1 MAAPGAGFC
10 EQLKRLGFRREC
22 QMRLYGEEFQIVSDP
37 IVVSENVV
45 FVDAIEK
52 TSDRPRRVRV
62 PSTIINMLRADQK
75 VA

>member
-1 MAAPGAGFC
+1 
-10 EQLKRLGFRREC
+10 
-22 QMRLYGEEFQIVSDP
+22 MRLYGKEFQIVSDP